1 MTEPSEP
8 QPASAAADE
17 RERWVRLGQ
26 EAYLRRQRRQGPRQW
41 LRHTVRGL
49 MAGLVA
55 MGVVGLAEM
64 AYLGLAGPSEHR
76 IGEAEL
82 RVVILQRL
90 AGFLAVALLGAALE
104 WRRERSRIIR
114 RQAGRPPSVD
124 AGSSP
129 GNGEERPGRQ

>member
-8 QPASAAADE
+8 QPAPAAADE

-26 EAYLRRQRRQGPRQW
+26 EAYLRRQRRQGLYEW

-64 AYLGLAGPSEHR
+64 AYLWLVGPSEHL

-90 AGFLAVALLGAALE
+90 AGFLVIVLLGVALA
-104 WRRERSRIIR
+104 WRRERLRIIR
-114 RQAGRPPSVD
+114 RQAEQPLRLAAGASPSE
-124 AGSSP
+124 G
-129 GNGEERPGRQ
+129 GQ